1 MPGLLERCGQEAGV
15 KMKAEY
21 VNFSPWDFFFNH
33 IYSVAAAAETGNKHS
48 I

>member
-1 MPGLLERCGQEAGV
+1 MPQRCGQEGGV

-21 VNFSPWDFFFNH
+21 VNFALWDFFFFLKNGVCS
-33 IYSVAAAAETGNKHS
+33 IAAAETGNKHS